1 MTERC
6 IPVALGDRSYHL
18 HIGAGLLASGRA
30 AQITAQVAHGKRV
43 CIVTHPALRKAY
55 ADPLAAGLREQGIET
70 IMALLPAGE
79 RFKHLNTVARLYQEF
94 LAAGLDRKGLVVAV
108 GGGVLGDMVGFAAAT
123 YLRGI
128 AFVQVPTTLLAQ
140 VDASVGG
147 KTGVDLPQ
155 GKNLVGAF
163 HQPSA
168 VIIDTTTLR
177 TLPLRELRSGL
188 SEVIKYGII
197 YDKAFLSSVVSDLPS
212 LLKRD
217 ATLLT
222 AAIARSCEIK
232 AEVVGQDETEQGLRA
247 ILNFGHTIGHALEAV
262 TAYRRFKHGEAIAIG
277 MVAACLVGEEVGVT
291 PAQTTEQVGD
301 ALHRAHLPT
310 GFPPEIDADAILAAA
325 QHDKKTEAGRLRFV
339 LARQIG
345 DVFLSPDVP
354 QEAVRAAIARHKRRS
369 HA

>member
-1 MTERC
+1 
-6 IPVALGDRSYHL
+6 
-18 HIGAGLLASGRA
+18 
-30 AQITAQVAHGKRV
+30 
-43 CIVTHPALRKAY
+43 VTHPALQAAY
-55 ADPLAAGLREQGIET
+55 AAPLASTLNAQGFDT
-70 IMALLPAGE
+70 TTVTLSAGE
-79 RFKHLNTVARLYQEF
+79 RFKNLNTVARLYRDF
-94 LAAGLDRKGLVVAV
+94 IAAGLDRKSLVVAV

-128 AFVQVPTTLLAQ
+128 PFVQAPTTLLAQ

-177 TLPLRELRSGL
+177 SLPLRELRSGL

-197 YDKAFLSSVVSDLPS
+197 YDKPFLNSVVSDMPD
-212 LLKRD
+212 LLRRD
-217 ATLLT
+217 ESLLT

-262 TAYRRFKHGEAIAIG
+262 THYRRFKHGEAIAIG
-277 MVAACLVGEEVGVT
+277 MVSACFLGEEVGVT
-291 PAQTTEQVGD
+291 PSEVTEQLCD
-301 ALHRAHLPT
+301 ALQRAQLPQA
-310 GFPPEIDADAILAAA
+310 FPEEIAAEAILGAA
-325 QHDKKTEAGRLRFV
+325 QRDKKTEAGRLRFV

-354 QEAVRAAIARHKRRS
+354 AEAVRAALARHKRRF